1 MLHIVVL
8 SVPMTAGGII
18 CCIVPYASSVTYV
31 IYCTNVNH
39 VDHVVYVTRPCV
51 YCLHSFFFSFK
62 YVASPS
68 TDCTGVRASVRRML
82 APLALTPLVFCKKTM
97 KRVNKKKE

>member
-1 MLHIVVL
+1 MLFIVL
-8 SVPMTAGGII
+8 MLIMLI
-18 CCIVPYASSVTYV
+18 MLFMLL
-31 IYCTNVNH
+31 
-39 VDHVVYVTRPCV
+39 DHVFTVYIAV
-51 YCLHSFFFSFK
+51 FFSFN

-97 KRVNKKKE
+97 KRVNKKKIAKDGTEVALMALHGLRNMYVQL